1 MFDYRLRFYKFEPN
15 DDADV
20 NDDDDGGGVIT
31 NIISL
36 NGSAPAPAP
45 VCR

>member
-20 NDDDDGGGVIT
+20 NDDDGGGVIT
-31 NIISL
+31 NIIGL